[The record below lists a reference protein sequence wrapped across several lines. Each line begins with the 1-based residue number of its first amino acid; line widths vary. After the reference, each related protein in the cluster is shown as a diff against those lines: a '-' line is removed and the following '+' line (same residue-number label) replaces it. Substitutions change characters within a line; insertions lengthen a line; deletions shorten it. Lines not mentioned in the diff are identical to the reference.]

1 MKVLLINPSARLI
14 ERSRKLKTFISAVLP
29 TGIAYIASILK
40 DNGVDVKVLD
50 QFANHMPDSLLLKEI
65 RDYAPDI
72 IGFSCL
78 TMVMNN
84 VKALV
89 EDIRT
94 FSNAVIVLGNI
105 HPTIFADRLLKE
117 KIADVIVRGEGEI
130 TTLELVRTIQE
141 KASLCA
147 VKGIS
152 FRQDNV
158 IVHNPDR
165 PLIEDLDNLPYPAWD
180 FFELRHYREA
190 PLVGIHNDLVL
201 PISGS
206 RGCPYKCM
214 FCAQDKIF
222 SKPRYRRSEEIIKEM
237 EYMHDRFNVRNFGF
251 IDPNFPFSLDFGF
264 KFCRELIRCGL
275 HKKISWFTET
285 RVDLINEDLL
295 SIMKKSGLNLILF
308 GFETGDKNMI
318 GRVKK
323 QTSLEQAKKVME
335 STKKF
340 KIYTVGLF
348 VLGLPGE
355 TKESCQET
363 IKFAKEL
370 NCDIAKFNLAIP
382 YPGSKFFEE
391 FSRNKDASLEDSEI
405 FNPWYDWTDKHFVPM
420 YVPEGMNAE
429 ELIGFQRKA
438 MFQFYLRPKVII
450 NFLKMRKIS
459 LYKLCYAG
467 YILTSKYFNYLL
479 HKLWPSPIMRI

>member
-1 MKVLLINPSARLI
+1 MKVLFINPSARLI
-14 ERSRKLKTFISAVLP
+14 ENSRKLKTFISPVLP
-29 TGIAYIASILK
+29 MGIAYIASVLR
-40 DNGVDVKVLD
+40 DNGIDVKVLD
-50 QFANHMPDSLLLKEI
+50 QFADHMPDKLLLKEI
-65 RDYAPDI
+65 RDYAPEV

-89 EDIRT
+89 KDIRA
-94 FSNAVIVLGNI
+94 FSDAVIVLGNI
-105 HPTIFADRLLKE
+105 HPTIFSDRLLKE
-117 KIADVIVRGEGEI
+117 KTADVIIRGEGEA
-130 TTLELVRTIQE
+130 TALELIQAIR
-141 KASLCA
+141 KKSDLKD

-152 FRQDNV
+152 FRQDNAV
-158 IVHNPDR
+158 THNPDR
-165 PLIEDLDNLPYPAWD
+165 PLIEDLDKLPYPAWD

-222 SKPRYRRSEEIIKEM
+222 SKPRYRKSEEIIKEL
-237 EYMHDRFNVRNFGF
+237 EYMHGRFNVRRFGF
-251 IDPNFPFSLDFGF
+251 IDPNFPFSIDFGF
-264 KFCRELIRCGL
+264 KFCRQLIRCGL

-295 SIMKKSGLNLILF
+295 SIMKNSGLNLILF

-323 QTSLEQAKKVME
+323 QTSLEQAKRVMR
-335 STKKF
+335 SAKKF
-340 KIYTVGLF
+340 KIHTVGLF

-355 TKESCQET
+355 TRESCQKT
-363 IKFAKEL
+363 IEFAKEL
-370 NCDIAKFNLAIP
+370 DCDIAKFNLAIP

-391 FSRNKDASLEDSEI
+391 FYLDKDNGFEDSEI
-405 FNPWYDWTDKHFVPM
+405 FNPWYDWADRNFVPM
-420 YVPEGMNAE
+420 YVPEGMKAQ
-429 ELIGFQRKA
+429 ELIGLQRKA

-479 HKLWPSPIMRI
+479 RRLWASPTT